1 MGCWPEGREEDEV
14 VCGLG
19 AGLRGTLAF
28 EPSVVGRVQGKGYI
42 PPTPKRTAWRLL
54 PQKVT
59 PAAETKIHLWN
70 ETVTNHMPE
79 WGGWSPIRGSVFN
92 FSISGYEWRAG
103 DPSSAPAEPHKRPEH
118 RSGGV
123 WVLGWGPGRLRADD
137 PPRPSLLAEPWLTGS
152 SFLDRSELRPGDEHP
167 RHWSSPV
174 ASPVTSIMDPC

>member
-1 MGCWPEGREEDEV
+1 M
-14 VCGLG
+14 CGLG

-28 EPSVVGRVQGKGYI
+28 EPSVVGQVQGKGYI
-42 PPTPKRTAWRLL
+42 PPTPELTAWCLL

-79 WGGWSPIRGSVFN
+79 WGGWSPVRGVS
-92 FSISGYEWRAG
+92 SISASQAMNGELG
-103 DPSSAPAEPHKRPEH
+103 TPALHLLSHTRGL
-118 RSGGV
+118 STGVGGV

-137 PPRPSLLAEPWLTGS
+137 PPGPTLLAEPWLTGS

-167 RHWSSPV
+167 RHWASSV
-174 ASPVTSIMDPC
+174 ASPASSIMDPC